1 MGRGGDSASDAEWPV
16 WKSPYSDNTPPFKTD
31 QDVKDLQRRLG
42 AVAKPFLTSPDFIH
56 GLCLVARD
64 AVYMATVACLT
75 HLVSPYV
82 PNALLLPLYSVVM
95 GTAAGGWWVLAHECG
110 HGSFGA
116 TKWQNDSVGFV
127 LHSFLLVPYWSWA
140 YSHNKHH
147 KYTNHIVLGET
158 HVPTVEG
165 DPVIGDAFPLLR
177 IVLLH
182 LGMPIY
188 LLGIA
193 NSCHTQADLKTPMP
207 KKAKPWQKDHF
218 HSGSLCA
225 PQRPASTYY
234 VPRVLCLTDSDH
246 SFSQDHA
253 G

>member
-1 MGRGGDSASDAEWPV
+1 MGRGGESLAGGTEWPV
-16 WKSPYSDNTPPFKTD
+16 WKSPYSANTPSLETD
-31 QDVKDLQRRLG
+31 EDLKALQRKLG
-42 AVAKPFLTSPDFIH
+42 AAAKPYLTPPDFVH

-64 AVYMATVACLT
+64 VVYCSTIAFLT

-82 PNALLLPLYSVVM
+82 PNYILLPIYSVVM
-95 GTAAGGWWVLAHECG
+95 GTAAGGFWVLAHECG

-116 TKWQNDSVGFV
+116 TKWQNDSVGWV
-127 LHSFLLVPYWSWA
+127 LHSALLVPYWSWA

-158 HVPTVEG
+158 HVPTIEG

-207 KKAKPWQKDHF
+207 KSAKPWHKDHF
-218 HSGSLCA
+218 HSGSLCV
-225 PQRPASTYY
+225 PCRPAAAFGLIGKHF
-234 VPRVLCLTDSDH
+234 LCL
-246 SFSQDHA
+246 
-253 G
+253 